1 VPSGVDV
8 IAVATSTDPASPNF
22 PPSEWLA
29 REEFPVLWPVM
40 ADSAEKTAA
49 GAMGVSGFPFFV
61 LIGADGKV
69 AFRGSGEIEMKVL
82 TEIITK
88 TLGV

>member
-1 VPSGVDV
+1 
-8 IAVATSTDPASPNF
+8 
-22 PPSEWLA
+22 
-29 REEFPVLWPVM
+29 M
-40 ADSAEKTAA
+40 ADSGEKTAA
-49 GAMGVSGFPFFV
+49 EAMGVSGFPFFV
-61 LIGADGKV
+61 LLDSSGKV